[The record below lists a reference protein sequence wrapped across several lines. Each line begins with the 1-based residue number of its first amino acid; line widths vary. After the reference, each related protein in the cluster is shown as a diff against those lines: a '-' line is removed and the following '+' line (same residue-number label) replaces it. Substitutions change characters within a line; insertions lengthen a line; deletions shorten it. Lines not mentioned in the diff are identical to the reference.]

1 MTRLAFLFDL
11 DGTLVDTDHQH
22 HAAFAA
28 LLAERGTTLD
38 FDTYRDHIMGKP
50 NPEIMARF
58 FPGEADR
65 HTEIAEEKEA
75 LYRAA
80 LPDHVPPV
88 DGIHALLD
96 HLDAAG
102 HAVAVVTNAP
112 RATAE
117 ASLRASGLAPR
128 LPYVVIGDE
137 CPQPKPDPAPYRIA
151 MEALDIAPDRAIAFE
166 DSPSGLTAAAASG
179 AAVFGLTT
187 SLDAAALLQAGAHQ
201 AIADF
206 TDPALWAYLEHRK
219 AAAQ

>member
-11 DGTLVDTDHQH
+11 DGTLVDTDRQH

-28 LLAERGTTLD
+28 LLAERGTDLG
-38 FDTYRDHIMGKP
+38 FDTYREHIMGKP
-50 NPEIMARF
+50 NPAIMAQF
-58 FPGEADR
+58 FPGEAAR
-65 HTEIAEEKEA
+65 HTEIAESKEA

-80 LPDHVPPV
+80 LPERIAPV

-96 HLDAAG
+96 RLDADG

-128 LPYVVIGDE
+128 LPVVVIGEE
-137 CPQPKPDPAPYRIA
+137 CPRPKPDPAPYRVA
-151 MEALDIAPDRAIAFE
+151 MEALGVAPDRAIAFE
-166 DSPSGLTAAAASG
+166 DSPSGLAAARASG
-179 AAVFGLTT
+179 AEVFGLATG
-187 SLDAAALLQAGAHQ
+187 LDAAALLQAGAHH